1 MFDNAGTDKQSQKS
15 SKDRMTYYLVTVTEG
30 LSSMDPL
37 TQGHFFDLQARIT
50 TITKITATAAI
61 KDTSTPTTIGM
72 MSSDPPEEEL
82 IAKSERIKINH
93 KLDYE

>member
-1 MFDNAGTDKQSQKS
+1 MSI
-15 SKDRMTYYLVTVTEG
+15 TEG

-37 TQGHFFDLQARIT
+37 TQGHFFDLQTWIT
-50 TITKITATAAI
+50 TITKITATIAS

-72 MSSDPPEEEL
+72 TSSDPPEGEGL

-93 KLDYE
+93 KL